1 MSLSQLE
8 KFQWQPYL
16 DNMSRI
22 LDSKRVE
29 IEVDALDIGAQI
41 AAEWLPLFGIVYDP
55 RSDIVEVALEGLD
68 HMIHHPKE
76 IFIDQTGLE
85 LRNIKVVDAQ
95 DMQHIIRLRDPL
107 VLPAPLAQM

>member
-22 LDSKRVE
+22 LDGKRVE

-76 IFIDQTGLE
+76 IFIDQTALE
-85 LRNIKVVDAQ
+85 LHSMEVVDAQ
-95 DMQHIIRLRDPL
+95 DMHHIIKLRDPL
-107 VLPAPLAQM
+107 MLPAPHAQM